1 MDDRVKG
8 IHWSFEA
15 DADLNEIYAYY
26 LEQAPDNASQNLLE
40 LISETEKIVFTKQW
54 QVDEFDSTCR
64 RIIIKRKFRV
74 VYKVIEDVILITAVY
89 PTKKNPENFR
99 KTEK

>member
-1 MDDRVKG
+1 MNDMVKS

-15 DADLNEIYAYY
+15 DADLSEIFEYY
-26 LEQAPDNASQNLLE
+26 LEHAPENASQNILD

-54 QVDEFDSTCR
+54 QIDEFDSTCR

-74 VYKVIEDVILITAVY
+74 VYKIIDDVTLITAVY
-89 PTKKNPENFR
+89 PTKKNPEFFR
-99 KTEK
+99 KG